1 MMSSKMGNS
10 QQLGFGMTRSQGP
23 SMVGEGGSLKNKLAG
38 LEVSIPNIE
47 MENINNKS
55 NHRTEFA

>member
-1 MMSSKMGNS
+1 MGNS
-10 QQLGFGMTRSQGP
+10 QQLGFGNTRSMQQSQGGA
-23 SMVGEGGSLKNKLAG
+23 GEGGSLKNKLAG